1 VTALAG
7 IWNFAG
13 DPAARESCA
22 RMLSAQAV
30 YGPHG
35 TNAWAD
41 GGVALGRALFRSL
54 PEDRFDRQPLAGA
67 EGRFRLVADVRLD
80 NRDELAEA
88 LGFDGA
94 AARTMADAQFLLAAW
109 ERWGERAFDRL
120 LGDYAFAL
128 WDAAE
133 RHLVL
138 ARDPLGMRPL
148 HYHRAAAFVAFASM
162 PKGLHALADVPL
174 APDEATV
181 TDLLARLPESGP
193 GSYFAGISR
202 VEPGHFVVVGAR
214 GAEVRRHWQ
223 PVPNTLRLASA
234 DAYAEALRAE
244 FDRAVGA
251 RLRGADGRVASHL
264 SGGRDS
270 GAVTATAARLL
281 AASGGT
287 VTAYT
292 SVPREGY
299 AEPDPAGRMGDEGP
313 LAAATAAL
321 QPNIEHVL
329 VRTGGRAMF
338 ERLDRDFYLFERPLH
353 HLCNQQWVSAI
364 NDAARDRGGGIL
376 LTGQMG
382 NVTISYAGIEWLA
395 QLAGSGHWLR
405 LARESRALVRAGR
418 MRWRRAAATSVGPWL
433 PMPVWRLLRRALDG
447 SADPLAGVSAI
458 TPRQRLAS
466 RIDARSAAC
475 GTNLSDRPGRD
486 PWETRIAVLRRADP
500 GNYGKGVLG
509 GWGLDMRDPTADRRL
524 VEFCLSVPPEQYLR
538 QGQPAA
544 LAARAFADRL
554 PAAVLEGRR
563 KGLQAADW
571 HMALSEDRASL
582 RQEIARLAD
591 LPAAGRL
598 LDLPR
603 LAALEERWPAGEWHS
618 REVSAAYRILLLRA
632 TSIGHFLRKASPSN
646 A

>member
-181 TDLLARLPESGP
+181 TDLLARLPECGP

-223 PVPNTLRLASA
+223 PVRNTLRLASA

-329 VRTGGRAMF
+329 VRTGGQAMF

-376 LTGQMG
+376 LTGQIG

-405 LARESRALVRAGR
+405 LAHESRALVRAGR

-458 TPRQRLAS
+458 TPQQRLAS